1 MIPMQMDTQ
10 VESALVLLAH
20 GNAEQALRVLQNCLQ
35 QNPHHAGALHG
46 MACIARAGGDNRAA
60 VALAAKA
67 VQLQAEPHFHIT
79 LGLALLAEGQVE
91 AARAAIHVAVLASP
105 RDPRAHD
112 AMASVLEAQQR
123 IAEAERALRT
133 AIKLRP
139 LEQERHLA
147 LAAFL
152 SRHGQLEKA
161 IEVSG
166 KALRLDTQ
174 NLFAQNLHGMI
185 LHGAGKSAEAEP
197 YFRTVAAEL
206 PTSAPALA
214 NHGAAL
220 FATRSYEEARDVLV
234 KSAQFDPKAAE
245 TRSNLGLVQMALGR
259 LQEAAQELQ
268 AACAL
273 QQNDTRLML
282 NYATVL
288 ADLGKREQAEVLF
301 CKVEKQAGNSTDAA
315 RARMNRGVLYLAEGR
330 FAEGWKL
337 FEARQHLVAPPACAA
352 GLPQWDGAPQEKPV
366 LLYAEQGLGDVLQF
380 LRYVSPAA
388 QRAPVLLYVP
398 QSIRSFVLQME
409 LARLPHVTICTSQHA
424 PKAVAACGLMSL
436 PDVLG
441 IEVLFAWWPN
451 ITGLQKSNPGKKTVL
466 RIGLC
471 WAGSSTYQFD
481 RRRSLNPQLLEPLG
495 RLDNVVFQ
503 SLQKHTEGQ
512 QPPFPIEKLP
522 QGDVLETARVM
533 AGLDVVITVDT
544 MIAHLGGL
552 LGVPVLLLDRFGG
565 DWRWAAGSTMTQPD
579 GEVRSL
585 WYPSVRVI
593 RQPQAGE
600 GDAPWQPCIAT
611 VAQILQKMAEKRTD
625 MVP

>member
-1 MIPMQMDTQ
+1 MQIDTQ
-10 VESALVLLAH
+10 VESALVLLAQ

-35 QNPHHAGALHG
+35 QNPGHAGALHG
-46 MACIARAGGDNRAA
+46 MACVARAGGDNRAA

-79 LGLALLAEGQVE
+79 LGLALLAEGQIE

-105 RDPRAHD
+105 RDPRTHD
-112 AMASVLEAQQR
+112 AMASVLEAQHR

-133 AIKLRP
+133 TIRLRP

-185 LHGAGKSAEAEP
+185 LHGAGKAAEAEP
-197 YFRTVAAEL
+197 YFRVVAAEL

-220 FATRSYEEARDVLV
+220 FATRSYEQARDVLA
-234 KSAQFDPKAAE
+234 KSVQLEPEAAE
-245 TRSNLGLVQMALGR
+245 TRSNLGLVHMALGQ
-259 LQEAAQELQ
+259 LENAAQELQ
-268 AACAL
+268 LACAL
-273 QQNDTRLML
+273 QQNDARLML
-282 NYATVL
+282 NYATAL
-288 ADLGKREQAEVLF
+288 ADLGENERAEALF
-301 CKVEKQAGNSTDAA
+301 RRAETLAGKSMDAA
-315 RARMNRGVLYLAEGR
+315 RARMNLGVLYLAEGR
-330 FAEGWKL
+330 FAQGWKL
-337 FEARQHLVAPPACAA
+337 FAARRQIVAPPACAA
-352 GLPQWDGAPQEKPV
+352 GLPQWDGTPQESPV

-380 LRYVSPAA
+380 LRYVAPAA
-388 QRAPVLLYVP
+388 RRVPVLLYVP
-398 QSIRSFVLQME
+398 QSIRSFVQQVDM
-409 LARLPHVTICTSQHA
+409 ARLPNVMVCTSQRTL
-424 PKAVAACGLMSL
+424 KAKAACGLMSL
-436 PDVLG
+436 PNVLG
-441 IEVLFAWWPN
+441 MEAPFAWQPD
-451 ITGLQKSNPGKKTVL
+451 IVGVQKSAPGKKSALHV
-466 RIGLC
+466 GLC
-471 WAGSSTYQFD
+471 WAGNPTYQFD
-481 RRRSLNPQLLEPLG
+481 RRRSINPQLLEPLG
-495 RLDNVVFQ
+495 RLNNIVFQ
-503 SLQKHTEGQ
+503 SLQKNAEAQ
-512 QPPFPIEKLP
+512 QTPFPMAQLP
-522 QGDVLETARVM
+522 QGDVLDTFRIM

-552 LGVPVLLLDRFGG
+552 LGLPVLLLDRFGG
-565 DWRWAAGSTMTQPD
+565 DWRWAAGSTITQPD

-611 VAQILQKMAEKRTD
+611 VVQVLQKMAEKRTD

>member
-1 MIPMQMDTQ
+1 M
-10 VESALVLLAH
+10 
-20 GNAEQALRVLQNCLQ
+20 
-35 QNPHHAGALHG
+35 
-46 MACIARAGGDNRAA
+46 
-60 VALAAKA
+60 
-67 VQLQAEPHFHIT
+67 
-79 LGLALLAEGQVE
+79 
-91 AARAAIHVAVLASP
+91 
-105 RDPRAHD
+105 
-112 AMASVLEAQQR
+112 
-123 IAEAERALRT
+123 
-133 AIKLRP
+133 
-139 LEQERHLA
+139 
-147 LAAFL
+147 
-152 SRHGQLEKA
+152 
-161 IEVSG
+161 
-166 KALRLDTQ
+166 
-174 NLFAQNLHGMI
+174 
-185 LHGAGKSAEAEP
+185 
-197 YFRTVAAEL
+197 
-206 PTSAPALA
+206 
-214 NHGAAL
+214 
-220 FATRSYEEARDVLV
+220 LV
-234 KSAQFDPKAAE
+234 KSAQLDTKAAE

-288 ADLGKREQAEVLF
+288 ADLGKREQAEALF
-301 CKVEKQAGNSTDAA
+301 CKVEKQAGNSTDVA

-337 FEARQHLVAPPACAA
+337 FEARQHLVTPPACAA

-380 LRYVSPAA
+380 LRYASPAA
-388 QRAPVLLYVP
+388 QRTPVLLYVP
-398 QSIRSFVLQME
+398 QSMRGFVQQME

-441 IEVLFAWWPN
+441 MEAPFAWRPD
-451 ITGLQKSNPGKKTVL
+451 IAGLQKADPGKKTVL

-600 GDAPWQPCIAT
+600 GDAPWQPCIVT
-611 VAQILQKMAEKRTD
+611 VVQILQKMAEKRTD

>member
-1 MIPMQMDTQ
+1 MQMETQ
-10 VESALVLLAH
+10 VESALVLLAQ

-35 QNPHHAGALHG
+35 QNPQHAGALHG
-46 MACIARAGGDNRAA
+46 MACVARAGGDNRAA

-91 AARAAIHVAVLASP
+91 AARAAVHVAVLASP

-166 KALRLDTQ
+166 KALRLDKQ

-197 YFRTVAAEL
+197 YFRVVAAEL

-214 NHGAAL
+214 NHGAVL
-220 FATRSYEEARDVLV
+220 FATRSYEEARDVLA
-234 KSAQFDPKAAE
+234 KSAKLEPKAAE
-245 TRSNLGLVQMALGR
+245 TRSNLGLVYMALGR

-268 AACAL
+268 AACTL
-273 QQNDTRLML
+273 QQGDARLML

-288 ADLGKREQAEVLF
+288 ADLGKSKQAEALF
-301 CKVEKQAGNSTDAA
+301 CKVETLAGKGMDAA

-337 FEARQHLVAPPACAA
+337 FEARQHLVAPPACTA
-352 GLPQWDGAPQEKPV
+352 GLPQWDGTAQENPV

-380 LRYVSPAA
+380 LRYVVPAA
-388 QRAPVLLYVP
+388 QRVSVLLYVP
-398 QSIRSFVLQME
+398 QSIRSFVQQMD
-409 LARLPHVTICTSQHA
+409 LAHLPHVTMYTGQHT
-424 PKAVAACGLMSL
+424 PKAMCACGLMSL

-441 IEVLFAWWPN
+441 MEAPFAWQPD
-451 ITGLQKSNPGKKTVL
+451 IAGVHKSPPRTKAALN
-466 RIGLC
+466 IGLC
-471 WAGSSTYQFD
+471 WAGSPTYQFD
-481 RRRSLNPQLLEPLG
+481 RRRSINPQLLEPLG
-495 RLDNVVFQ
+495 RLGNVVFQ
-503 SLQKHTEGQ
+503 SLQKNTDGQ
-512 QPPFPIEKLP
+512 QPSFPIMELP
-522 QGDVLETARVM
+522 QGDVLETARIM

-565 DWRWAAGSTMTQPD
+565 DWRWTGGSTITQPD

-611 VAQILQKMAEKRTD
+611 VVQILQKMVQKRTD
-625 MVP
+625 MLP

>member
-1 MIPMQMDTQ
+1 MQMDTQ
-10 VESALVLLAH
+10 VESALVLLAQ

-46 MACIARAGGDNRAA
+46 LACVARAGGDNRAA

-91 AARAAIHVAVLASP
+91 AARAAVHVAILESP

-133 AIKLRP
+133 AIRLRP

-152 SRHGQLEKA
+152 SRHGLLEKS

-166 KALRLDTQ
+166 KALQLDTQ

-185 LHGAGKSAEAEP
+185 LHGAGKVAEAEP
-197 YFRTVAAEL
+197 YFRVVAAKL

-234 KSAQFDPKAAE
+234 KSAQLEPKAAE

-268 AACAL
+268 AACVL
-273 QQNDTRLML
+273 QQNDARLML

-288 ADLGKREQAEVLF
+288 ADQGERRQAEALF

-330 FAEGWKL
+330 FAKGWEL
-337 FEARQHLVAPPACAA
+337 FEARQLLVAPPACAA

-380 LRYVSPAA
+380 LRYVVPAA
-388 QRAPVLLYVP
+388 QRVPVLLYVS
-398 QSIRSFVLQME
+398 QSIRSFVQQMD
-409 LARLPHVTICTSQHA
+409 LARLPHVTICTSQHV

-441 IEVLFAWWPN
+441 MEAPFAWQPD
-451 ITGLQKSNPGKKTVL
+451 IAGIQKSASNKKAALNV
-466 RIGLC
+466 GLC

-481 RRRSLNPQLLEPLG
+481 RRRSINPQMLAPLG
-495 RLDNVVFQ
+495 RLNTVEFQ
-503 SLQKHTEGQ
+503 SLQKNNEEAQ
-512 QPPFPIEKLP
+512 QFLFPMAELP
-522 QGDVLETARVM
+522 QGDVLKTACVM

-552 LGVPVLLLDRFGG
+552 LGLPVLLLDRFGG
-565 DWRWAAGSTMTQPD
+565 DWRWAEGSTITQPD
-579 GEVRSL
+579 GEVHSL

-600 GDAPWQPCIAT
+600 GDAPWQPCIVT
-611 VAQILQKMAEKRTD
+611 VLQILQKMAEKRTD

>member
-1 MIPMQMDTQ
+1 MQMDTQ

-197 YFRTVAAEL
+197 YFRAVAAEL

-380 LRYVSPAA
+380 LRYASPAA

-398 QSIRSFVLQME
+398 QSMRGFVQQME

-441 IEVLFAWWPN
+441 MEAPFAWRPD
-451 ITGLQKSNPGKKTVL
+451 IIGLQKSDSGKKTVL

-593 RQPQAGE
+593 RQPQVGE
-600 GDAPWQPCIAT
+600 GDAPWQPCIVT
-611 VAQILQKMAEKRTD
+611 VVQILQKMAEKRTD

>member
-1 MIPMQMDTQ
+1 MQMDTQ
-10 VESALVLLAH
+10 VESALVLLAQ
-20 GNAEQALRVLQNCLQ
+20 GNAEQALRLLQNCLR

-46 MACIARAGGDNRAA
+46 MACVARAGGDNRAA
-60 VALAAKA
+60 VAFAAKA

-79 LGLALLAEGQVE
+79 LGLALLAEGQAE

-105 RDPRAHD
+105 KDPRAHD

-161 IEVSG
+161 IEVSS
-166 KALRLDTQ
+166 KAVRLDTQ

-185 LHGAGKSAEAEP
+185 LHGAGKAAEAEP
-197 YFRTVAAEL
+197 YFGTVAAEL

-220 FATRSYEEARDVLV
+220 FAARSYEKARDVLV
-234 KSAQFDPKAAE
+234 KSAQLAPKAAE

-268 AACAL
+268 AACTL

-288 ADLGKREQAEVLF
+288 ADLGENKQAEALF

-315 RARMNRGVLYLAEGR
+315 RARMNRGVLYLAQGR

-337 FEARQHLVAPPACAA
+337 FEARQNLIAPPACAA
-352 GLPQWDGAPQEKPV
+352 GLPRWDGTPQEKPV
-366 LLYAEQGLGDVLQF
+366 LLYAEQGVGDVLQF
-380 LRYVSPAA
+380 LRYVAPAA
-388 QRAPVLLYVP
+388 QRVPVLLYVP
-398 QSIRSFVLQME
+398 QSIRCFVQQMD
-409 LARLPHVTICTSQHA
+409 LARQPHVTVCTSQHA

-441 IEVLFAWWPN
+441 MEVPFAWRPD
-451 ITGLQKSNPGKKTVL
+451 IAGIHKLAPSKKAAL

-471 WAGSSTYQFD
+471 WAGNSTYQFD
-481 RRRSLNPQLLEPLG
+481 RRRSMNLQVLAALGQLDHVE
-495 RLDNVVFQ
+495 FQ
-503 SLQKHTEGQ
+503 SLQKNEEGQ
-512 QPPFPIEKLP
+512 PPPFPMAQLP

-533 AGLDVVITVDT
+533 AGLDAVITVDT

-552 LGVPVLLLDRFGG
+552 LGLPVLLLDRFGG
-565 DWRWAAGSTMTQPD
+565 DWRWAAGSTITQSD

-611 VAQILQKMAEKRTD
+611 VVQILQKMTEKRTD

>member
-1 MIPMQMDTQ
+1 MQMDRQ
-10 VESALVLLAH
+10 VESALELLAQ
-20 GNAEQALRVLQNCLQ
+20 GNAEQALRVLQDGLRE
-35 QNPHHAGALHG
+35 NPHHAGALHA
-46 MACIARAGGDNRAA
+46 MACVARAGGDNRAA

-79 LGLALLAEGQVE
+79 LGLALLAEGKVE

-105 RDPRAHD
+105 RDPRVHD

-152 SRHGQLEKA
+152 SRHAQMEKA
-161 IEVSG
+161 IDVSG
-166 KALRLDTQ
+166 KALRLNAQ

-185 LHGAGKSAEAEP
+185 LHGAGKVAEAEP
-197 YFRTVAAEL
+197 YFRRVAAEL

-220 FATRSYEEARDVLV
+220 FATRNYEEARNVLE
-234 KSAQFDPKAAE
+234 KSAQLEPKAAE
-245 TRSNLGLVQMALGR
+245 TRSNLGLVCMALGQ
-259 LQEAAQELQ
+259 LKEAAQELQ

-273 QQNDTRLML
+273 QHHDARLML
-282 NYATVL
+282 NYGTVL
-288 ADLGKREQAEVLF
+288 ADLGESEQAEALF
-301 CKVEKQAGNSTDAA
+301 RKAEELAGKDVDAA
-315 RARMNRGVLYLAEGR
+315 RARMNRGVMYLAEGR
-330 FAEGWKL
+330 FAQGWQL
-337 FEARQHLVAPPACAA
+337 LEARRQLVAPPACAA
-352 GLPQWDGAPQEKPV
+352 GLPQWEGKPQADSV

-380 LRYVSPAA
+380 LRYVAPAA
-388 QRAPVLLYVP
+388 QRVPVLLHVP
-398 QSIRSFVLQME
+398 HNIHRFVQQMDFAHLLNVE
-409 LARLPHVTICTSQHA
+409 VSPNEYAS
-424 PKAVAACGLMSL
+424 KATAACGLMSL
-436 PDVLG
+436 PNVLG
-441 IEVLFAWWPN
+441 LAAPFVWQPDIAGV
-451 ITGLQKSNPGKKTVL
+451 QKPISVGAKKLL

-471 WAGSSTYQFD
+471 WAGSPTYQFD
-481 RRRSLNPQLLEPLG
+481 RRRSINPQVLEPLSG
-495 RLDNVVFQ
+495 LDNVVFQ
-503 SLQKHTEGQ
+503 SLQKYAEGT
-512 QPPFPIEKLP
+512 QPPFPMEKLP
-522 QGDVLETARVM
+522 QGDVLETARIM
-533 AGLDVVITVDT
+533 IGLDVVVTVDT

-565 DWRWAAGSTMTQPD
+565 DWRWASGSTITQPD

-600 GDAPWQPCIAT
+600 GNAPWQPCIAT
-611 VAQILQKMAEKRTD
+611 VVRILQKMAEKRTD
-625 MVP
+625 IVP